1 LTIINDPVEQTKKAG
16 EIMSSS
22 KLADWKI
29 AVVSVAILVM
39 ILVVP
44 AVAATVDNIGDTDV
58 KSDVRPKVNHPQ
70 GTLAETINSER
81 HISKPTSKDEG
92 SRHQD
97 PKEKTGKDD
106 QNEKNGAKGLPIQQK
121 YLWLICLSG
130 MFGGLLFGIRDKK
143 LVIPHRK
150 SKNIYE
156 PGVVTDVLF
165 GVAGGVVIFL
175 ILPGNIKPEENT
187 ISLLKFIG
195 VALIGGYG
203 GRALVEKV
211 LTQQIKDLQASV
223 DDLKVQSK
231 DDAAAMALIN
241 KHFDDDPDTPPVSHD
256 KLKAAIAKSSHS
268 LQVYAFDQARTFR
281 RNALRNVRKENKDN
295 YIDRVVPVFLALI
308 DCDEKNVYHRNHGQL
323 AFALKDQEAA
333 DWTKAKEELTIA
345 MEIRDKN
352 KVGGFYVYEFN
363 RALCRIKTADKLE
376 EIKNDLEVALSGP
389 KTGDWVKKPSPVY
402 APDLVKWLKTNREQL
417 KDWIK
422 DLGIEVPE

>member
-1 LTIINDPVEQTKKAG
+1 
-16 EIMSSS
+16 MSSS
-22 KLADWKI
+22 KLGDWKI
-29 AVVSVAILVM
+29 TVVSIAILVM
-39 ILVVP
+39 ILVSPVIS
-44 AVAATVDNIGDTDV
+44 VTMDNIGDTEV
-58 KSDVRPKVNHPQ
+58 KSDAQAKVNYPQ
-70 GTLAETINSER
+70 DPLAETINLER
-81 HISKPTSKDEG
+81 HTPKPPSKDDG
-92 SRHQD
+92 NRHQN
-97 PKEKTGKDD
+97 PKEKNGKDD
-106 QNEKNGAKGLPIQQK
+106 QDEKNGANVLPFQQK
-121 YLWLICLSG
+121 HLWLICLSG

-175 ILPGNIKPEENT
+175 ILPGNITPEKDT

-211 LTQQIKDLQASV
+211 LTQQIKDLQDSV
-223 DDLKVQSK
+223 DDLKAQNK
-231 DDAAAMALIN
+231 EDAAGMALIN
-241 KHFDDDPDTPPVSHD
+241 KHFDDDPDTPAVPHD
-256 KLKAAIAKSSHS
+256 TLKAAIAKASHS

-281 RNALRNVRKENKDN
+281 RKALRNVRKKHGPNH
-295 YIDRVVPVFLALI
+295 IDRVVPVFLALI

-333 DWTKAKEELTIA
+333 DWAKAKEELTIA
-345 MEIRDKN
+345 MEIRDRN

-363 RALCRIKTADKLE
+363 RALCRIKTVDKLE
-376 EIKNDLEVALSGP
+376 EIKKDLEVALSGP
-389 KTGDWVKKPSPVY
+389 KTGDWVKKPSQVC
-402 APDLVKWLKTNREQL
+402 APDLVEWLKTNRERL

-422 DLGIEVPE
+422 ERGIQIPE

>member
-1 LTIINDPVEQTKKAG
+1 
-16 EIMSSS
+16 MSSS
-22 KLADWKI
+22 KLSDWKI
-29 AVVSVAILVM
+29 AVLYAAILIM
-39 ILVVP
+39 ILVIPV
-44 AVAATVDNIGDTDV
+44 VAATVDNIGDTDI
-58 KSDVRPKVNHPQ
+58 KSDARPEMNQPQ
-70 GTLAETINSER
+70 DTLDETVNSEKQLP
-81 HISKPTSKDEG
+81 KPTSKNDG
-92 SRHQD
+92 SKHQD
-97 PKEKTGKDD
+97 PKAKTEKDNQDKNDD
-106 QNEKNGAKGLPIQQK
+106 TENLPIQK
-121 YLWLICLSG
+121 KHLWLICLSG

-150 SKNIYE
+150 SENIYE

-175 ILPGNIKPEENT
+175 ILPGNIKPDENT

-211 LTQQIKDLQASV
+211 LSQQIKDLQDSV

-231 DDAAAMALIN
+231 DDATAMALIN
-241 KHFDDDPDTPPVSHD
+241 KHFDDDPDTPQISHD

-281 RNALRNVRKENKDN
+281 RKALRDVREKNKDN
-295 YIDRVVPVFLALI
+295 RIDRVVPVFSALI
-308 DCDEKNVYHRNHGQL
+308 DCDDKKVYHRNHGQIS
-323 AFALKDQEAA
+323 FAYKDKEAP
-333 DWTKAKEELTIA
+333 DWAKAKEELNIA

-389 KTGDWVKKPSPVY
+389 KTGDWVKKPSQVY
-402 APDLVKWLKTNREQL
+402 APDLVQWLKTNQESL

-422 DLGIEVPE
+422 ERGIEVPE